1 VTPKTRAWLLI
12 LAVFGVCG
20 LLLWG
25 AISYRS
31 RLLSPAAMLK
41 RLPTDNAVVVYI
53 DFEQLRRHHILELF
67 DNAKVGQD
75 PEYQAFIERTDF
87 NYRQDLD
94 TALVSF
100 GPTGKYMLLRGR
112 FDWKALK
119 AYVIGQDGRCLNAV
133 CKMVGSAPD
142 RHISF
147 FPLQQNVMALAV
159 SPGESAA
166 ERLNAVDQ
174 RSGPELPDAPLW
186 ILVPGSVLKTGGN
199 LPAGTQKFVESMAG
213 AEMLTLWLAPEGQA
227 LSAKLN
233 IRCTTVSAAA
243 EMASQLTKLTALLRR
258 LIESEHQTPNPA
270 DFSGMLTAGTFHN
283 EGARV
288 VGSWPIPQALIQNL
302 FSGN

>member
-1 VTPKTRAWLLI
+1 
-12 LAVFGVCG
+12 
-20 LLLWG
+20 
-25 AISYRS
+25 
-31 RLLSPAAMLK
+31 
-41 RLPTDNAVVVYI
+41 
-53 DFEQLRRHHILELF
+53 
-67 DNAKVGQD
+67 
-75 PEYQAFIERTDF
+75 
-87 NYRQDLD
+87 
-94 TALVSF
+94 
-100 GPTGKYMLLRGR
+100 MLLRGR

-119 AYVIGQDGRCLNAV
+119 AYVIAQDGRCLNAV

-159 SPGESAA
+159 SPEESAA

-243 EMASQLTKLTALLRR
+243 EMASQLTKLTTLLRR

-288 VGSWPIPQALIQNL
+288 IGSWPIPQALLQNL
-302 FSGN
+302 FGGN